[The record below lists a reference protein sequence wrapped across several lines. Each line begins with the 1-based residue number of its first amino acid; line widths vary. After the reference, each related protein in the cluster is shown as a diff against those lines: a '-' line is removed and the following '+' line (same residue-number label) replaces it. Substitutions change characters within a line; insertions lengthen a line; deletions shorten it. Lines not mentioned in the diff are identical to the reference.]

1 MTRMWWNCW
10 SHFAEM
16 TILIP
21 AVFLPVSKGAFM
33 LLRQGYYPTTVGQS
47 PQIVK
52 ARCKKREC
60 KEHCDRTDS
69 NVFWVLHQYHG
80 WLKST
85 DDYIKICAVMLLS
98 GSLTII
104 KLAKKRKEVVGIKC
118 SPLKMDDH
126 VIGLRYQMTA
136 LHNYCRSKH
145 QHNNIQPHTSQ
156 HSYPS
161 AA

>member
-1 MTRMWWNCW
+1 MKLLKPFCRDDNINTGSFSSCKQRSLHVIETVLL
-10 SHFAEM
+10 SHYCRTES
-16 TILIP
+16 TDCQSKIL
-21 AVFLPVSKGAFM
+21 K
-33 LLRQGYYPTTVGQS
+33 
-47 PQIVK
+47 K
-52 ARCKKREC
+52 ENARNIATELTAMCSEY
-60 KEHCDRTDS
+60 
-69 NVFWVLHQYHG
+69 QYHG

-104 KLAKKRKEVVGIKC
+104 KLAKKKKKKEVVGIKC